1 MTGELST
8 ILREL
13 KAGLGA
19 IYGPRL
25 LGLYLFGSQAR
36 GDAEEGSDIDVAM
49 VLDHVEPRHD
59 EYERYGDL
67 VWRLCL
73 EHDCLIVIVPMAATE
88 WSSGGSAFHKNV
100 QREGVLIA

>member
-25 LGLYLFGSQAR
+25 LGLYLFGSRAR

-49 VLDHVEPRHD
+49 VLDGFESSG
-59 EYERYGDL
+59 EERRRIGDL
-67 VWRLCL
+67 AWRLSL
-73 EHDCLIVIVPMAATE
+73 AHDCVVSCTPVRQADWVARRTMFLDSVRQEAVPVA
-88 WSSGGSAFHKNV
+88 
-100 QREGVLIA
+100 